1 MREYLLVLL
10 VAAATTYLLTPYAR
24 QLAVRLG
31 ALARV
36 RDRDVHATPTPYF
49 GGLAMYL
56 GMLAS
61 LLVARHLPALQH
73 VFDDSSELDAVA
85 VAGAIICIVGLVDDK
100 WEMDALTKFAGEI
113 VAAGVMVLMG
123 VQLSYLPIPG
133 GETIVLGQELAVPLT
148 VLLCVTLMNAVNFID
163 GLDGLAAGVVAIAG
177 ASAFLYSYLLSHD
190 YQLTNIASSTLIA
203 AVLVGICI
211 GFLPHNFSPARLF
224 MGDSGSLLLGLM
236 LAAAMTSVTGQGVF
250 YSDTATTSGNISAL
264 PYFAPLVLLIAPIA
278 VPFLDLLLA
287 VVRRTRAGR
296 SPFAPDKLHLHHRL
310 LEMGHSDVRAVLSLY
325 ALVAILGFGTVAF
338 SFSHGL
344 GLVLSAISLS
354 AVILGI
360 FVSIPVLRR
369 RNRARQAEDPEAL
382 EAVDA

>member
-1 MREYLLVLL
+1 MREYLLVLI

-24 QLAVRLG
+24 LLAIKVG
-31 ALARV
+31 AMAKV
-36 RDRDVHATPTPYF
+36 RDRDVHAFETPRF

-56 GMLAS
+56 GVLSA
-61 LLVARHLPALQH
+61 LLIARHLPALSH
-73 VFDDSSELDAVA
+73 VFHDSSELNAVA
-85 VAGAIICIVGLVDDK
+85 VAGGLICLLGLIDDK
-100 WEMDALTKFAGEI
+100 WEMDALTKFAGET

-133 GETIVLGQELAVPLT
+133 GETIVLGQQLAVPLT
-148 VLLCVTLMNAVNFID
+148 VLLCVALMNAVNFVD

-177 ASAFLYSYLLSHD
+177 ASAFLYSYLLSHN
-190 YQLTNIASSTLIA
+190 YQLSNIAPSTLIA
-203 AVLVGICI
+203 AVLVGTCL

-236 LAAAMTSVTGQGVF
+236 LAATMTSVTGQGVF
-250 YSDTATTSGNISAL
+250 YSDSATTGNISAL
-264 PYFAPLVLLIAPIA
+264 PYFAPLLLLIAPIA
-278 VPFLDLLLA
+278 VPFLDLALA

-296 SPFAPDKLHLHHRL
+296 SPFSPDKLHLHHRL

-338 SFSHGL
+338 SFSQGL

-354 AVILGI
+354 IVILAI
-360 FVSIPVLRR
+360 FVSMPHLRKR
-369 RNRARQAEDPEAL
+369 SER
-382 EAVDA
+382 DAPSRP